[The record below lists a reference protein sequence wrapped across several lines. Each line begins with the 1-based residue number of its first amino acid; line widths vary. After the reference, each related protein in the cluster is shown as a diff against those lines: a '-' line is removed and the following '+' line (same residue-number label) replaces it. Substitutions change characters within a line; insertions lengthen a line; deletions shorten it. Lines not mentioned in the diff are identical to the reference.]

1 MDAFCFEVVPGEG
14 RLATCL
20 KDQLAEESKAN
31 YDGAK
36 MTDGCR
42 KALDTFFIGRATNI
56 NADLPLAK
64 ACVKVHFLFCFHCF
78 TCTSVLRASN
88 IISSLFC
95 SSCPEVVTVFIGL
108 GETLQQDG
116 QRPDGAGLPAGEQE
130 KADAQVQVRDL

>member
-42 KALDTFFIGRATNI
+42 KALDTFFIGRASNI

-64 ACVKVHFLFCFHCF
+64 ACVKVHLLFCFYFYVEGF
-78 TCTSVLRASN
+78 THIFINLNHSV
-88 IISSLFC
+88 
-95 SSCPEVVTVFIGL
+95 PV
-108 GETLQQDG
+108 
-116 QRPDGAGLPAGEQE
+116 E
-130 KADAQVQVRDL
+130 KL